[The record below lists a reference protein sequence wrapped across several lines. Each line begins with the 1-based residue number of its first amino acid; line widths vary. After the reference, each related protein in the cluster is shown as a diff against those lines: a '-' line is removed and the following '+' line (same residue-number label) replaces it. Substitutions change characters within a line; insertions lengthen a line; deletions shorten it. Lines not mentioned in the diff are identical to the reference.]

1 MLYKIVNYKVEIELC
16 DISTQI
22 VDRTTRRGAKL
33 GTDVNQ
39 KRFLPSAKSTNFR
52 KSFAIRTIPEWN
64 KLQVDILQ
72 SSSLEAFKS
81 KLDVLQ
87 CP

>member
-33 GTDVNQ
+33 GTDFNQ
-39 KRFLPSAKSTNFR
+39 KLFLPSAKSTNFR

-64 KLQVDILQ
+64 KLPVDILQ

>member
-1 MLYKIVNYKVEIELC
+1 MYKIVNNKVDIDLC

-22 VDRTTRRGAKL
+22 VDRTTWRGARL
-33 GTDVNQ
+33 GINFNQ
-39 KRFLPSAKSTNFR
+39 KLFLPSAKSTNFR

-64 KLQVDILQ
+64 KLPVDILQ